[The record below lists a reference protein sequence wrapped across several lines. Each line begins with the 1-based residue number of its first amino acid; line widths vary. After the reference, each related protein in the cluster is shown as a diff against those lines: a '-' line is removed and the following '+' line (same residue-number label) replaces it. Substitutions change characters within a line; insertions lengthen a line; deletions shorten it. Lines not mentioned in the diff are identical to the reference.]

1 MSKNISLTRDDHGE
15 SDTVTVDKVFL
26 KTPKK
31 YKVLLHNDDYTTMEF
46 VIFVLEAVFNK
57 NPHEAHQIMMQVHE
71 QGVGVCGV
79 YSLEIAETKT
89 QKVLDLAKEEEH
101 PLVCTFEAE

>member
-1 MSKNISLTRDDHGE
+1 
-15 SDTVTVDKVFL
+15 
-26 KTPKK
+26 
-31 YKVLLHNDDYTTMEF
+31 
-46 VIFVLEAVFNK
+46 
-57 NPHEAHQIMMQVHE
+57 MQVHE